1 MKRLLLVGLVLLLV
15 VGLASAGET
24 KQGTMS
30 LNFLIN
36 GLGTFGVTGTT
47 AGTANG
53 GYLYGFGGSYYI
65 QNDMA
70 LRLGLAFHTGTSSE
84 KDYEVTG
91 DENKVTDMAFGIQPA
106 LLWYFMNEG
115 PVSGYWGPTV
125 LFGMSSHEVEY
136 IPPAGASQTNK
147 TSYTDFG
154 AGLVMGA
161 QWMAWEQVAFNAEY
175 VLAYATASSTHDIS
189 GTSTDGP
196 TISGFGIYSWSVGVS
211 LFLR

>member
-1 MKRLLLVGLVLLLV
+1 MKRLLLVVMVLLLA
-15 VGLASAGET
+15 VGLMTAGET
-24 KQGTMS
+24 KQGSMS
-30 LNFLIN
+30 VNFLIN
-36 GLGTFGVTGTT
+36 GLGTFGVSGTT

-65 QNDMA
+65 QDDMA
-70 LRLGLAFHTGTSSE
+70 LRLGLAFNTGTSSE
-84 KDYEVTG
+84 KDVEQTG
-91 DENKVTDMAFGIQPA
+91 DEENITDMAFGIQPA

-115 PVSGYWGPTV
+115 PVSGYWGPMV
-125 LFGMSSHEVEY
+125 MFGMSSHENEY
-136 IPPAGASQTNK
+136 VPPAGAAQTTK
-147 TSYTDFG
+147 TSYSDFG
-154 AGLVMGA
+154 AGIVMGA

-175 VLAYATASSTHDIS
+175 VLAYGSSSSTQDVG